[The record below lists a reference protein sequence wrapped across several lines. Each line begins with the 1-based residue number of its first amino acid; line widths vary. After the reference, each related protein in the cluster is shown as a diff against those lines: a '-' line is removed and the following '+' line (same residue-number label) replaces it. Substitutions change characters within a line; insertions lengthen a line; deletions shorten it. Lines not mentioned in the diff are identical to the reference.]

1 MVKILC
7 TPVTAEISSGR
18 TSQRAQETQLAS
30 QNIRRIFHFEVFHH
44 FVESLCSSLT
54 CRAIFYLIIKFYKF
68 KITWRIFPAQHSS
81 IALFNVRWIR
91 YFSCELQEEMR
102 RSEVFR
108 RFDLHP
114 LSPASFL
121 FSSQKTNVS
130 KPSSSILLQ
139 NWCSLCSLFL
149 EVHKNLIF
157 VLRCCLPATDPNHCL
172 WRRPK
177 LKLLARFTNRK
188 PEQNHFKSLRSIAL
202 LLAIA

>member
-44 FVESLCSSLT
+44 FVASLCSSLT

-102 RSEVFR
+102 RSEVVR
-108 RFDLHP
+108 RFDLYP

-157 VLRCCLPATDPNHCL
+157 VLRHVVFLQRIQITVYGGGQNWNSL
-172 WRRPK
+172 QGLRTENLNK
-177 LKLLARFTNRK
+177 TISKVYVLLRYY
-188 PEQNHFKSLRSIAL
+188 L
-202 LLAIA
+202 L